1 MAGKDWVK
9 GFRKRHP
16 EITLRS
22 PEATS
27 SARAQAFNRPNVM
40 KFFTILQNVQQKNSF
55 LPHRVFNVDETGLTT
70 VQSKCS
76 KILALKG
83 RRQVGSLTSAE
94 RGVLSTIVVCMSAGG
109 NFIPPMIIFP
119 RVRMKAELQDGAP
132 PGTIFHCHPSGWM
145 QLDIFTEWFQHFI
158 NHAKPTAEDPVL
170 LILDGHMTHTRNL
183 KFIDLARKNHTTV
196 VCLPPHCSHKLQ
208 PLDVS
213 FMGPLNTFY
222 VQAIEK
228 FLRNNPGRVVSQFQ
242 VSKLFGEA
250 YIKAATQMTA
260 INGFRKCGIVPLDP
274 NIFDDS
280 DFIAAQTTEIALI
293 DPPIAEIA
301 AIDPPITEISISENK
316 TSNNQEETQ
325 PCSSFTFSPVHVTPI
340 PKASIKARSTNR
352 KKGTAAILTS
362 SPYKAELEAS
372 KAITPP
378 KKRLFNKKKPLCKRQ
393 KKSKNTATNDE
404 DSDAECPYCGGTFSQ
419 SKSNEGWVRC
429 SKCMKWCHDG
439 CAGCEGDSFICDFCK
454 TLSKLY

>member
-40 KFFTILQNVQQKNSF
+40 KFFTILQNVQQINNF

-76 KILALKG
+76 KIFALKG

-119 RVRMKAELQDGAP
+119 RVRMKPELQDGAP

-145 QLDIFTEWFQHFI
+145 QLEIFTEWFQHFI

-183 KFIDLARKNHTTV
+183 QFIDLARINYTSV
-196 VCLPPHCSHKLQ
+196 VCLPPHCSHK
-208 PLDVS
+208 
-213 FMGPLNTFY
+213 F
-222 VQAIEK
+222 
-228 FLRNNPGRVVSQFQ
+228 
-242 VSKLFGEA
+242 
-250 YIKAATQMTA
+250 
-260 INGFRKCGIVPLDP
+260 
-274 NIFDDS
+274 
-280 DFIAAQTTEIALI
+280 
-293 DPPIAEIA
+293 
-301 AIDPPITEISISENK
+301 
-316 TSNNQEETQ
+316 
-325 PCSSFTFSPVHVTPI
+325 
-340 PKASIKARSTNR
+340 
-352 KKGTAAILTS
+352 
-362 SPYKAELEAS
+362 
-372 KAITPP
+372 
-378 KKRLFNKKKPLCKRQ
+378 
-393 KKSKNTATNDE
+393 
-404 DSDAECPYCGGTFSQ
+404 
-419 SKSNEGWVRC
+419 
-429 SKCMKWCHDG
+429 
-439 CAGCEGDSFICDFCK
+439 
-454 TLSKLY
+454 